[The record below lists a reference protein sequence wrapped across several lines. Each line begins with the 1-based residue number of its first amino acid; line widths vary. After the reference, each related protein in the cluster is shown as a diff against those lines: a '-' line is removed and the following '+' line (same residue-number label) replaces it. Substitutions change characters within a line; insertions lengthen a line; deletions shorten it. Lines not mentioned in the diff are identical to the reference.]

1 MLRLRQICLAVPDI
15 GAAVQLAYISGAPIC
30 HRDPLVGAFGLENAL
45 LAFGPTFVEFVAPI
59 ADGTTATRFL
69 AKHPRGGGY
78 MIILDC
84 DELPAMRAHVES
96 LGVRIAHASDPARR
110 QKQAS
115 DPALAEA
122 AADYAG
128 FSNIQLHPRDV
139 GGTLLELNWTEGGG
153 KDIYGPYAPA
163 GRHWEDIARR
173 TDTPRIA
180 AVELTSPEPN
190 QLATR
195 WSQLLR
201 KESRFNS
208 VALDVGNILFAP
220 GTATEFARTIISGG
234 DRAGIL
240 RRAREHGCDTSA
252 TGLSFAGMRF
262 DLASPT

>member
-15 GAAVQLAYISGAPIC
+15 GAAEQLAHISGAPIC
-30 HRDPLVGAFGLENAL
+30 HRDPLVGSFGLENAL

-69 AKHPRGGGY
+69 AKHPHGGGY

-84 DELPAMRAHVES
+84 DELPAMRKHVES
-96 LGVRIAHASDPARR
+96 LGVRIALASDPAHRE
-110 QKQAS
+110 QQAS
-115 DPALAEA
+115 DPKLAAA

-139 GGTLLELNWTEGGG
+139 GGTLLELNWTEGSS
-153 KDIYGPYAPA
+153 KDLYGPYAPA
-163 GRHWEDIARR
+163 GRHWVDAARR
-173 TDTPRIA
+173 TDTPRLA
-180 AVELTSPEPN
+180 AVEVTSPEPN

-208 VALDVGNILFAP
+208 VALDVGKILFAP
-220 GTATEFARTIISGG
+220 GTATEFARVIISGG
-234 DRAGIL
+234 DRTEIL
-240 RRAREHGCDTSA
+240 RRARAHNCDTSD
-252 TGLSFAGMRF
+252 TGFSFAGMRF
-262 DLASPT
+262 DLAAPG